1 MENLGRLIYYLL
13 CLLMFLNCA
22 KEKITLTNSLDN
34 SGTLS
39 TIIISP
45 DSAIK
50 IIGSNI
56 QFNYSIIYTK
66 MESEKSNSAHWI
78 SSDTSIA
85 TIDSTGLAICK
96 SVGKTYI
103 TAQVDSLTSNSAS
116 LNIIRPT
123 ILVGQTE
130 GMGISYT
137 NLGAGIGVTDV
148 FLIDINN
155 NGLHD
160 FVIDH
165 KRVGGNNRDI
175 IVKILPLSGNQI
187 NFNTTYKSVAD
198 SILLNKVDTT
208 LSGFRLWFPA
218 DFEIWAD
225 TVSFNTEVN
234 GSLSWINHSSTL
246 FYHYAR
252 DAIAWG
258 YDFGLWT
265 RYDSRYL
272 ALKICDNS
280 DTTFAWL
287 SIKIQNNGDCD
298 ALVFEY
304 AGIKTLE

>member
-1 MENLGRLIYYLL
+1 MKPSEKVIVCFLL
-13 CLLMFLNCA
+13 FMAFLCCTKDN
-22 KEKITLTNSLDN
+22 ETLTSSLNNSD
-34 SGTLS
+34 TLIS
-39 TIIISP
+39 LVISP

-50 IIGSNI
+50 IMDSKI
-56 QFNYSIIYTK
+56 QFYYTIMHTETDFVNEQSI
-66 MESEKSNSAHWI
+66 HWI

-103 TAQVDSLTSNSAS
+103 KARVDSLTSNSAS
-116 LNIIRPT
+116 LNIISPS

-137 NLGAGIGVTDV
+137 NLVAGIAVTDI

-155 NGLHD
+155 DGSHD
-160 FVIDH
+160 FMIDH

-175 IVKILPLSGNQI
+175 VVKILPVSANQI
-187 NFNTTYKSVAD
+187 NFNTTYNSVAD
-198 SILLNKVDTT
+198 SILLNRVDTT
-208 LSGFRLWFPA
+208 LSGFGLWFPS

-225 TVSFNTEVN
+225 TVSLNTEVN
-234 GSLSWINHSSTL
+234 EFLSWINHSSTL

-252 DAIAWG
+252 DAIVWG

-265 RYDSRYL
+265 RYDSKYL
-272 ALKICDNS
+272 ALKICNNS

-287 SIKIQNNGDCD
+287 NIRIQNNGDCD